1 MRPININLAGA
12 KPATRLAAVPELD
25 LDLIISFVPAVLAC
39 LVALVAPKIVGTVFD
54 SFVISGLQRS
64 IDETNQRI
72 GANKGKAKELQTIQ
86 NEAIQLEED
95 ARAMLGVVQSEQ
107 GWQDVLEEVRILT
120 PTSLWLRGLKIEK
133 SHLVLEGAALDYR
146 DIAYFVTNFQNS
158 PRFVQPVLGD
168 LSASVSGTQ
177 TVIEFKL
184 ECNVV
189 QGGS

>member
-12 KPATRLAAVPELD
+12 KPTTRLAAVPELD
-25 LDLIISFVPAVLAC
+25 IDLIISFVPAGLAI
-39 LVALVAPKIVGTVFD
+39 LVALFTPKLVGTAFD
-54 SFVISGLQRS
+54 TFVISGLQRS

-86 NEAIQLEED
+86 TEAIRLEED
-95 ARAMLGVVQSEQ
+95 AQAMLGVVQSEQ

-120 PTSLWLRGLKIEK
+120 PTSMWLRGLKIEK
-133 SHLVLEGAALDYR
+133 NHLVIEGSALEYR

-158 PRFVQPVLGD
+158 SRFVQPVLGD
-168 LSASVSGTQ
+168 LNASVSGTQ
-177 TVIEFKL
+177 TFIDFKL